1 MGTAA
6 GGSRPG
12 RGHRRVSP
20 RLRALVAGLA
30 GAAAMIAVVTVLSR
44 LLGFARTFA
53 LAGNV
58 GADSVAG
65 AYAAA
70 NTLPNV
76 IFEVAAGG
84 ALAGALV
91 PVLAGPLA
99 RGAREDVDRIA
110 SAVLGWVLL
119 VLVPLGVLL
128 ALLAG
133 PVARVV
139 ADLSDDPGQEDL
151 VRFFVV
157 VFAVQVP
164 LYGVAVA
171 LAGVLQAQR
180 RFFWPAFVPVLSSLV
195 VLVAYFAYGAL
206 AGGEGTDPSAV
217 PGAALGWLAWGTTAG
232 VAAMSLPLLVPV
244 WRSGVRLRPTLRFP
258 EGVAAHVRRL
268 AFAGVGA
275 LVAQQGA
282 VLVVLALATA
292 GPEGTP
298 AVFLY
303 VQAVYVLPYAVLAVP
318 LATATFPRLAQRASE
333 ADRDGFARLAAQT
346 TRAVLVASGLGAA
359 ALVAAAPAVASLF
372 VGVADEGDPE
382 LLAAMSPALSWM
394 APGLLGYALLFH
406 VSRALYA
413 LDRGRAAVRAA
424 ALGWLVV
431 VVASLVACLLVV
443 PDRQTPA
450 TLLAL
455 GAGNAVGMLVAG
467 AALLVELRRAAGRD
481 ALHGVARTLLVL
493 ALGGVVGGVLGRLVA
508 DGVLAL
514 VGDGVVAG
522 LTAGAGGGVVALVL
536 AACVVLGLD
545 RGILRSLDVRG
556 AARSARTTND
566 GRGA

>member
-1 MGTAA
+1 M
-6 GGSRPG
+6 
-12 RGHRRVSP
+12 SP
-20 RLRALVAGLA
+20 RLRALVGGLA
-30 GAAAMIAVVTVLSR
+30 GAAAMIAVVTVVSR
-44 LLGFARTFA
+44 LLGFVRTFA
-53 LAGNV
+53 LASNV

-65 AYAAA
+65 AYATA

-91 PVLAGPLA
+91 PALAGPLA
-99 RGAREDVDRIA
+99 RGARQDVDRIA
-110 SAVLGWVLL
+110 SAVLGWVLV
-119 VLVPLGVLL
+119 VLVPLGALLVLL
-128 ALLAG
+128 AD

-151 VRFFVV
+151 VRFFLV

-164 LYGVAVA
+164 LYGVAVT

-180 RFFWPAFVPVLSSLV
+180 RFFWPAFAPVLSSV
-195 VLVAYFAYGAL
+195 VVIVAYLAYGVL
-206 AGGEGTDPSAV
+206 SGSEGTDPAAV
-217 PGAALGWLAWGTTAG
+217 PASALSWLAWGTTAG
-232 VAAMSLPLLVPV
+232 VVAMSLPLLVPV

-258 EGVAAHVRRL
+258 DGVAAHVRRL

-282 VLVVLALATA
+282 VLVVLALANT

-298 AVFLY
+298 AVFFY

-318 LATATFPRLAQRASE
+318 LATATFPRLAERA
-333 ADRDGFARLAAQT
+333 ADADQDGFARLAART

-359 ALVAAAPAVASLF
+359 AVVAAAPAVASLF
-372 VGVADEGDPE
+372 VGVAPEGDPE
-382 LLAAMSPALSWM
+382 LLVAMGPALSWM

-443 PDRQTPA
+443 PDPGTPA
-450 TLLAL
+450 TLVAL

-493 ALGGVVGGVLGRLVA
+493 ALGGALGALTGRLVS

-514 VGDGVVAG
+514 LGDGDVSA
-522 LTAGAGGGVVALVL
+522 LSAGAGGGVVALVV
-536 AACVVLGLD
+536 AGSVVVALD
-545 RGILRSLDVRG
+545 RDILRSLAGAGRRG
-556 AARSARTTND
+556 ARAAGATD
-566 GRGA
+566 QGRGA

>member
-1 MGTAA
+1 M
-6 GGSRPG
+6 
-12 RGHRRVSP
+12 SP
-20 RLRALVAGLA
+20 RLRSLVAGLA

-53 LAGNV
+53 LGYNV

-84 ALAGALV
+84 ALAGAIV
-91 PVLAGPLA
+91 PVLAGPVA
-99 RGAREDVDRIA
+99 RGLRGDVDRIA

-119 VLVPLGVLL
+119 VLVPLGALL
-128 ALLAG
+128 ALLAD
-133 PVARVV
+133 PMARAAVW
-139 ADLSDDPGQEDL
+139 LSGEPGDQEL
-151 VRFFVV
+151 VRFFVL

-164 LYGVAVA
+164 LYGVAVT
-171 LAGVLQAQR
+171 LGGVLQAQR
-180 RFFWPAFVPVLSSLV
+180 RFFWPAFAPVLSSLV
-195 VLVAYFAYGAL
+195 VLVAYFVYGAI
-206 AGGEGTDPSAV
+206 AGPQGTDPGEV
-217 PGAALGWLAWGTTAG
+217 PEAALHWLGWGTTAG

-275 LVAQQGA
+275 LLAQQGA
-282 VLVVLALATA
+282 VLVALVLAYR
-292 GPEGTP
+292 GMPGTN
-298 AVFLY
+298 AVLLF
-303 VQAVYVLPYAVLAVP
+303 VQSVYVLPYAVLAVP
-318 LATATFPRLAQRASE
+318 LATATYPRLAARA
-333 ADRDGFARLAAQT
+333 ADSDRAGFARLAAST
-346 TRAVLVASGLGAA
+346 TRAVLVAAGVGAA
-359 ALVAAAPAVASLF
+359 ALIAAAPAVAAVF
-372 VGVADEGDPE
+372 GVSGGEAD
-382 LLAAMSPALSWM
+382 LIAAMAPALTWM

-431 VVASLVACLLVV
+431 VAASLVACLVLVPA
-443 PDRQTPA
+443 PDTPA
-450 TLLAL
+450 TLVAL
-455 GAGNAVGMLVAG
+455 GAANAVGMLVAG

-481 ALHGVARTLLVL
+481 AL
-493 ALGGVVGGVLGRLVA
+493 GGVVRSLGVLAVGATLGAVAGRLVA

-514 VGDGVVAG
+514 VGHGVPAG
-522 LTAGAGGGVVALVL
+522 LSAGIGGAVVALVVV
-536 AACVVLGLD
+536 AGVVLGLD
-545 RGILRSLDVRG
+545 RSILRALSGGDAPAPRVAHATDEGSG
-556 AARSARTTND
+556 A
-566 GRGA
+566 

>member
-1 MGTAA
+1 M
-6 GGSRPG
+6 
-12 RGHRRVSP
+12 SP
-20 RLRALVAGLA
+20 RLRALVGGLA
-30 GAAAMIAVVTVLSR
+30 GAAAMIAVVTVVSR

-53 LAGNV
+53 LASNV

-65 AYAAA
+65 AYASA
-70 NTLPNV
+70 NALPNV

-91 PVLAGPLA
+91 PALAGPIA
-99 RGAREDVDRIA
+99 RGVRDDVDRIS
-110 SAVLGWVLL
+110 SAVLGWVLI
-119 VLVPLGVLL
+119 VLVPLGALL
-128 ALLAG
+128 ALLAE
-133 PVARVV
+133 PVASVV
-139 ADLSDDPGQEDL
+139 VHLSHDPAQEDL

-164 LYGVAVA
+164 LYGVAVT

-195 VLVAYFAYGAL
+195 VIVAYLAYGGL
-206 AGGEGTDPSAV
+206 SEGEGTDPAAV
-217 PGAALGWLAWGTTAG
+217 PESALSWLAWGTTAG
-232 VAAMSLPLLVPV
+232 VVAMSLPLFVPV

-258 EGVAAHVRRL
+258 DGVAAHVRRL

-282 VLVVLALATA
+282 VLVVLALANT
-292 GPEGTP
+292 GPQGTP
-298 AVFLY
+298 AVFFY

-318 LATATFPRLAQRASE
+318 LATATFPRLAERAAD

-359 ALVAAAPAVASLF
+359 AVVAAAPAVASLF
-372 VGVADEGDPE
+372 VGVAPEGDPE
-382 LLAAMSPALSWM
+382 LLVAMGPALTWM

-424 ALGWLVV
+424 VIGWLVV

-443 PDRQTPA
+443 PDAQTPA
-450 TLLAL
+450 TLVAL

-467 AALLVELRRAAGRD
+467 AALLLELRRAAGRD
-481 ALHGVARTLLVL
+481 ALRGVGRTLVVL
-493 ALGGVVGGVLGRLVA
+493 ALGGTLGAVAGRLVS

-514 VGDGVVAG
+514 VGDGTAAA
-522 LTAGAGGGVVALVL
+522 LSAGAGGGVVTLVV
-536 AACVVLGLD
+536 AGSVVLGLD
-545 RGILRSLDVRG
+545 RDILRSLAGAGSR
-556 AARSARTTND
+556 AARSASAPEQ
-566 GRGA
+566 GRGV

>member
-1 MGTAA
+1 M
-6 GGSRPG
+6 
-12 RGHRRVSP
+12 SP
-20 RLRALVAGLA
+20 RLRALVGGLA
-30 GAAAMIAVVTVLSR
+30 GAAAMIAVVTVVSR

-53 LAGNV
+53 LASNV

-65 AYAAA
+65 AYASA
-70 NTLPNV
+70 NALPNV

-91 PVLAGPLA
+91 PALAGPIA
-99 RGAREDVDRIA
+99 RGVRDDVDRIS
-110 SAVLGWVLL
+110 SAVLGWVLI
-119 VLVPLGVLL
+119 VLVPLGALL
-128 ALLAG
+128 ALLAE
-133 PVARVV
+133 PVASVV
-139 ADLSDDPGQEDL
+139 VHLSHDPGQEDL

-164 LYGVAVA
+164 LYGVAVT

-195 VLVAYFAYGAL
+195 VIVAYLAYGAL
-206 AGGEGTDPSAV
+206 SEGEGTDPAAV
-217 PGAALGWLAWGTTAG
+217 PESALSWLAWGTTAG
-232 VAAMSLPLLVPV
+232 VVAMSLPLFVPV

-258 EGVAAHVRRL
+258 DGVAAHVRRL
-268 AFAGVGA
+268 AFAGIGA
-275 LVAQQGA
+275 LLAQQGA
-282 VLVVLALATA
+282 VLVVLALANT
-292 GPEGTP
+292 GPQGTP
-298 AVFLY
+298 AVFFY

-318 LATATFPRLAQRASE
+318 LATATFPRLAERAAD

-359 ALVAAAPAVASLF
+359 AVVAAAPAVASLF
-372 VGVADEGDPE
+372 VGVAPEGDPQ
-382 LLAAMSPALSWM
+382 LLVAMGPALTWM

-424 ALGWLVV
+424 VIGWLVV

-443 PDRQTPA
+443 PDAQTPA
-450 TLLAL
+450 TLVAL

-467 AALLVELRRAAGRD
+467 AALLLELRRAAGRD
-481 ALHGVARTLLVL
+481 ALRGVGRTLVVL
-493 ALGGVVGGVLGRLVA
+493 ALGGTLGAVAGRLVS

-514 VGDGVVAG
+514 VGDGTAAA
-522 LTAGAGGGVVALVL
+522 LSAGAGGGVVTLVV
-536 AACVVLGLD
+536 AGSVVLGLD
-545 RGILRSLDVRG
+545 RDILRSLAGAGSR
-556 AARSARTTND
+556 AARSASAPEQ
-566 GRGA
+566 GRGV